1 MKSNRVLVAMSGGVD
16 SSVAAAIL
24 KNQGYEVIGVSLKF
38 WGDENRCCSEKD
50 LQDARAVSKQL
61 KIPHH
66 ILSLE
71 KIFKKEIIDYFVS
84 DYLKGRT
91 PNPCVVC
98 NKKIKFDVLLK
109 KADELNA
116 QFIATGHYVILE
128 DSEKFKTKVLKR
140 SKEKRKDQSYFL
152 PRLTKA
158 DLQRALFP
166 LGSFAKSEI
175 REFARKA
182 NLPVHEKSESQEIC
196 FIPDG
201 NVDAFIKRQ
210 QGKEKPPKGLII
222 NKEGQRIGSHDGI
235 SGFTIGQRKGLGIA
249 IGKPAYVTRIDA
261 ESGTVVVGDWDDLF
275 NSSFLA
281 SDPQWINSQKINSSS
296 RYKVKIRYRHQPQ
309 WAEVFPR
316 KNNRIK
322 VRFDSPQRAITP
334 GQLAV
339 FYDNDIV
346 MGSAWIDKIVT

>member
-1 MKSNRVLVAMSGGVD
+1 MKSNRVLAAMSGGVD

-24 KNQGYEVIGVSLKF
+24 KNQGYEVIGVSMQF
-38 WGDENRCCSEKD
+38 WGHENRCCSEKD
-50 LQDARAVSKQL
+50 LQDAQAVSKQL

-71 KIFKKEIIDYFVS
+71 KIFKKEIVDYFVS

-98 NKKIKFDVLLK
+98 NKKIKFDILLK

-116 QFIATGHYVILE
+116 QCIATGHYVILE
-128 DSEKFKTKVLKR
+128 DSEEFKTKVLKR

-152 PRLTKA
+152 ARLNKT

-166 LGSFAKSEI
+166 LGSYAKSEI
-175 REFARKA
+175 RDLARKL
-182 NLPVHEKSESQEIC
+182 NLPVHEKDESQEVC
-196 FIPDG
+196 FVPDG
-201 NVDAFIKRQ
+201 NLDAFIKRQ
-210 QGKEKPPKGLII
+210 LGKENPPKGLII
-222 NKEGQRIGSHDGI
+222 NEEGQRIGSHDGI

-261 ESGTVVVGDWDDLF
+261 ESNTVVVGDREDLYD
-275 NSSFLA
+275 SCFLA
-281 SDPQWINSQKINSSS
+281 SDPQWINREMIKEPS
-296 RYKVKIRYRHQPQ
+296 RFETKIRYRHQAQ

-316 KNNRIK
+316 ENNRIK
-322 VRFDSPQRAITP
+322 VRFDTPQRAITP

-346 MGSAWIDKIVT
+346 VGSAWIEKVVT